1 MKKLVLLSLIFM
13 FLLTS
18 GTVSADVVEFEF
30 WHAMSGANGEIL
42 EELVEQFNEEN
53 DSIEITPI
61 FQGHYRDLFEK
72 LSGAAQA
79 NQLPTLTQIYPNRL
93 TAYIMND
100 FVEDLTPYIFDEEIG
115 FTTEEWEDIPEFF
128 RNDGIWNDNHYSLPF
143 NKGGYLMFYN
153 KDMFE
158 KHGLEV
164 PGNWDELK
172 EKAKKL
178 TNDDIKGIAFNQSV
192 GIDSSFWVEQA
203 GGELIDEENDK
214 IKFNEKEGVKA
225 YEFLTGLINDG
236 YAMIAE
242 EDGYMSGPFVREEVA
257 IGFSSTSHLP
267 YIKEAAEEYNVN
279 WDTAVLPKG
288 ERKAAL
294 FSGTDIA
301 MYNTSTEEQKAAAW
315 EFIKYWF
322 REDVTV
328 DWGTNS
334 GYLPLTYS
342 AADSPDFVEYLED
355 NPAKG
360 NAMKQFPY
368 GYQDPKVLNGYSIH
382 SNMQQALEEIVKENR
397 DVQEALDDARDRAR
411 QELDEAMRAFGQ

>member
-1 MKKLVLLSLIFM
+1 
-13 FLLTS
+13 
-18 GTVSADVVEFEF
+18 
-30 WHAMSGANGEIL
+30 
-42 EELVEQFNEEN
+42 
-53 DSIEITPI
+53 
-61 FQGHYRDLFEK
+61 
-72 LSGAAQA
+72 
-79 NQLPTLTQIYPNRL
+79 
-93 TAYIMND
+93 
-100 FVEDLTPYIFDEEIG
+100 
-115 FTTEEWEDIPEFF
+115 
-128 RNDGIWNDNHYSLPF
+128 
-143 NKGGYLMFYN
+143 
-153 KDMFE
+153 
-158 KHGLEV
+158 
-164 PGNWDELK
+164 
-172 EKAKKL
+172 
-178 TNDDIKGIAFNQSV
+178 
-192 GIDSSFWVEQA
+192 
-203 GGELIDEENDK
+203 
-214 IKFNEKEGVKA
+214 
-225 YEFLTGLINDG
+225 
-236 YAMIAE
+236 MIAE